1 MKPRRTKNTTPA
13 PPPLAD
19 MSGHDRDLLT
29 DAYKTGLIVSWKRDG
44 DRACRLTL
52 GQGKDEY
59 VEMTNLPVYLQTL
72 RKRAS

>member
-1 MKPRRTKNTTPA
+1 MRSKRTKNATPA
-13 PPPLAD
+13 SPPLAD
-19 MSGHDRDLLT
+19 MSGHDRELLT

-52 GQGKDEY
+52 GKGLDEY
-59 VEMTNLPVYLQTL
+59 VEMTNLPSYLQML